1 MIDDDHLLSIM
12 VGLYMMRLIVFD
24 LDLEEIQH
32 VVVDVVDVVV
42 DAAVVD
48 MVRRV

>member
-1 MIDDDHLLSIM
+1 MIDDDHPLSIM

-32 VVVDVVDVVV
+32 VVVVVV
-42 DAAVVD
+42 DAVVVD
-48 MVRRV
+48 MVRRA